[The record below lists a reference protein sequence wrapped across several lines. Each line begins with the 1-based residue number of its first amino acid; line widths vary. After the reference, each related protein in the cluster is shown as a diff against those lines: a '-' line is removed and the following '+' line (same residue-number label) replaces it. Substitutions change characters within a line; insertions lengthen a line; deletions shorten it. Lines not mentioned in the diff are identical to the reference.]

1 MIFAVLGIVF
11 LLLLF
16 VHLNNR
22 TARHSARPFKGYPN
36 WVYWL
41 WILFI
46 AFMIFSAVLD
56 LGTN

>member
-1 MIFAVLGIVF
+1 MIFAILGVVF

-22 TARHSARPFKGYPN
+22 TARHRVKPFKGYPN
-36 WVYWL
+36 WVYLL

-46 AFMIFSAVLD
+46 AFMAFSAVID
-56 LGTN
+56 FGTN